1 MIKPRIL
8 AMFMVLVFLSCKET
22 RTSNDSLNEPPNSD
36 PAISAPEMRRRDS
49 LRMNPARRELRKK
62 ENENRKKG
70 LDTLKPVTT

>member
-8 AMFMVLVFLSCKET
+8 AMFMVLVFLNCKET
-22 RTSNDSLNEPPNSD
+22 RSSNDSLNEPTNSD
-36 PAISAPEMRRRDS
+36 PTISAPEKRKRDS
-49 LRMNPARRELRKK
+49 LRMNPARRELHKK

>member
-8 AMFMVLVFLSCKET
+8 AIVMVLLFLSCREN
-22 RTSNDSLNEPPNSD
+22 RTSSDRPQESPNSD
-36 PAISAPEMRRRDS
+36 PAITAPEMRKRDS
-49 LRMNPARRELRKK
+49 LPLRPAKRELRKK